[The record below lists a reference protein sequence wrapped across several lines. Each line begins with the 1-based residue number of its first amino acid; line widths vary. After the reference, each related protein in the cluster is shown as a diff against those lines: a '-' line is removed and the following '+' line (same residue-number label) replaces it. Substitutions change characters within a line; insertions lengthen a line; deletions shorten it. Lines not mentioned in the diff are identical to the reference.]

1 MPVAVRSR
9 QGNWWPKYSSL
20 CIHFILTI
28 KWRDLGIFLGL
39 MVIVV
44 MVGVMMPRQCKHQHA
59 QFLPIDGAQFVPLA
73 HCIFQQYAV
82 SCLKSSRFT
91 AIAADGQFERLEHD
105 EELRVLS
112 MSAARGLRRIAAT
125 DYQRR

>member
-1 MPVAVRSR
+1 M
-9 QGNWWPKYSSL
+9 
-20 CIHFILTI
+20 
-28 KWRDLGIFLGL
+28 L

-44 MVGVMMPRQCKHQHA
+44 MVGVMVPRQCKHQHA
-59 QFLPIDGAQFVPLA
+59 QFLPIDGAQFVSLA
-73 HCIFQQYAV
+73 HSVFQQYAV
-82 SCLKSSRFT
+82 SCPKSSRFA